1 MQRKATPVAIASPL
15 LTRFPAVAHPMTRNM
30 KFSHKILLAAALV
43 VAVAFACFILFN
55 DYRQRQT
62 LRSNTEASMQELG
75 SLTTSNIQTW
85 LESRMQLLQ
94 SMAQQVT
101 ADGNAPA
108 SLKRIIDLPAYTGN
122 FELSYFGGADG
133 VMFSVPAGNRAADY
147 DPRARGWYKAAS
159 SAQQTVVT
167 EPYIAASSGKR
178 VITVATP
185 VQRQGQMIGV
195 AGADIDL
202 SSVSAII
209 NSLNFGGHGHAF
221 IVSAD
226 GKILIHPDSKL
237 VLKNLTDA
245 YPNGAPQVTP
255 GMKEVEIDGKRQFIS
270 FTRVNGVPSANWYVA
285 LVLDQDTAFSMLSE
299 FRTSAII
306 AMVIAVVIIIALL
319 GMLISLLM
327 QPLLTMGRAMHDIA
341 EGEGDLTKRL
351 TIHGHDEFGALG
363 LSFNRFVER
372 IHTSIIEVSSATGQV
387 NEVALRVVAASNSS
401 MYNSDQQASRTSS
414 VAAAI
419 NQLGTAAQEIA
430 QNAALASQHSSDARS
445 LAEDGQQV
453 VDKTIAAMQQLS
465 AKISDSCGNI
475 ETLNSNTVNIGQIL
489 EVITSI
495 SQQTN
500 LLALNAAIEAAR
512 AGEAGRGFAVVAD
525 EVRNLAHRTQD
536 SAQQVQTMIEELQV
550 GARAAVGI
558 MTDSQRQSES
568 SVGIA
573 NQAGE
578 RLGSVTQR
586 IGEIDGM
593 NQSVATAT
601 EEQTAVVESINVDIT
616 EINTLNQEGVENL
629 QATLRAC
636 ADLEQQA
643 ARLKQLVGSFR
654 I

>member
-1 MQRKATPVAIASPL
+1 
-15 LTRFPAVAHPMTRNM
+15 MTKNF

-55 DYRQRQT
+55 DYRQRAA
-62 LRSNTEASMQELG
+62 LRHSTEDSMQALG

-85 LESRMQLLQ
+85 LESRIQLLQ
-94 SMAQQVT
+94 SLSQQIA
-101 ADGNAPA
+101 ADGSSAD
-108 SLKRIIDLPAYTGN
+108 SLKHAIGLPAYAGN
-122 FELSYFGGADG
+122 FQLSYFGSAEG
-133 VMFSVPAGNRAADY
+133 VMTSIPVGNRPADY
-147 DPRARGWYKAAS
+147 DPRTRGWYKAATA
-159 SAQQTVVT
+159 AQQTIVT
-167 EPYIAASSGKR
+167 EPYIAASSGKL
-178 VITVATP
+178 VITLATP
-185 VQRQGQMIGV
+185 VQHQGQFIGV
-195 AGADIDL
+195 TGADIDL
-202 SSVSAII
+202 GSISAII

-237 VLKNLTDA
+237 ILKNLADA
-245 YPNGAPQVTP
+245 YPTGAPKISA
-255 GMKEVEIDGKRQFIS
+255 GLKEVEVDGKHQFIS
-270 FTRVNGVPSANWYVA
+270 FTHVSGVSSVDWYVA
-285 LVLDQDTAFSMLSE
+285 LVLDQDTAFAMLSE

-306 AMVIAVVIIIALL
+306 ATVIAVIIIIALL
-319 GMLISLLM
+319 GMLIRVLM
-327 QPLLTMGRAMHDIA
+327 QPLHLMGRAMHDIA

-351 TIHGHDEFGALG
+351 VIHGHDEFGTLG
-363 LSFNRFVER
+363 MSFNRFVER
-372 IHTSIIEVSSATGQV
+372 IHTSIREVASATGQV
-387 NEVALRVVAASNSS
+387 NEVALRVVSASNSS
-401 MYNSDQQASRTSS
+401 MLNSDQQASRTSS

-419 NQLGTAAQEIA
+419 NQLGAAAQEIA
-430 QNAALASQHSSDARS
+430 QNAALASQHSSEARS

-453 VDKTIAAMQQLS
+453 VNKTISAMQQLS

-489 EVITSI
+489 EVITGI

-536 SAQQVQTMIEELQV
+536 SAQQVQKMIEELQV
-550 GARAAVGI
+550 GAREAVSI

-629 QATLRAC
+629 QSTLRAC
-636 ADLEQQA
+636 SDLEQQA
-643 ARLKQLVGSFR
+643 ARLKHLVGSFR